1 MKKNL
6 YSFVCVCSLIIIL
19 LCACGKQQ
27 YQGNPIVLPA
37 REDIVSIGVSDGE
50 RYAVSPNTEVEA
62 TEFMNEFFSILM
74 DMDIT
79 DKQSVTDVPTDK
91 DYITITLNCIDNK
104 NTTLFYYKDKGVEY
118 VEQPYQGIYTPA
130 PALGYYLTEM
140 LDLAENTPVTV
151 TFQATVIEA
160 NANSIL
166 VRSIDDSP
174 ELDLANQFSIPN
186 EEQLELQNGDL
197 LEITYN
203 GEILESFPAQLGE
216 VYNIVLI
223 GRTEADE
230 RYPNE

>member
-6 YSFVCVCSLIIIL
+6 YSFVCVCSFIIIL

-62 TEFMNEFFSILM
+62 TEFMNEFFAILM

-160 NANSIL
+160 TANSIL

-230 RYPNE
+230 RHPNE